1 MLKGPSFLMA
11 NPIWFS
17 CVSVRRYFLRKQSA
31 VGRTAEMAEAQH
43 LRHSFLVRVTH
54 WLITFAFLALL
65 VSGLEIV
72 VSHPRFYWGETG
84 NVNTAPL
91 FKIPI
96 PSSRNMVPTGYGYV
110 LPDQNG
116 WSRYLHFQSA
126 WVLVLI
132 GSLYGVAGLLSGH
145 FRRNLLPALADIS
158 PKRLAASLVEHLRFK
173 RPGAEEAWSYNVLQ
187 RLAYLLVIFVLS
199 PMIIWTGL
207 AMSPSFVSAVPAAVN
222 VLGGQQSARTLHFFL
237 TLALVLF
244 LLVHVLMVF
253 LAGFRSRM
261 RAMTTGRAAEPL
273 ERAAAK
279 AMESA
284 VKPMESL

>member
-1 MLKGPSFLMA
+1 MPSPLQDIF
-11 NPIWFS
+11 
-17 CVSVRRYFLRKQSA
+17 RYFLHNQGA
-31 VGRTAEMAEAQH
+31 IGRTAEMAEAQH
-43 LRHSFLVRVTH
+43 LRHSLLVRATH

-84 NVNTAPL
+84 NVNTTPL

-96 PSSRNMVPTGYGYV
+96 PSSRNLVPTGYGYV

-126 WVLVLI
+126 WVLVLL
-132 GSLYGVAGLLSGH
+132 GLLYGVVGLLNGH
-145 FRRNLLPALADIS
+145 FRRNLLPALSDIS
-158 PKRLAASLVEHLRFK
+158 PKRLAASLVAHLRFQ

-199 PMIIWTGL
+199 PMIIWKGL
-207 AMSPSFVSAVPAAVN
+207 AMSPSFVSAVPAALN
-222 VLGGQQSARTLHFFL
+222 ILGGQQSARTLHFFL
-237 TLALVLF
+237 TIALLLF
-244 LLVHVLMVF
+244 LLVHVVMVI

-261 RAMTTGRAAEPL
+261 RAMITGRAAEPL
-273 ERAAAK
+273 EQAAEAMESAGK
-279 AMESA
+279 AMES
-284 VKPMESL
+284 V